1 MQSNAERLN
10 NLRLMVARVRDGRL
24 ERLMQRVKKQRER
37 SQSRNREKLFEQAR
51 EIAKTRQ
58 ATLSAN

>member
-58 ATLSAN
+58 GHFIS

>member
-1 MQSNAERLN
+1 
-10 NLRLMVARVRDGRL
+10 MVARVRDGRL